1 MTLDYID
8 TVEPLSSDPFLNFH
22 QSELCGCINMLSY
35 FIAYTSLP
43 KNLGTLGKYVPF
55 CICVSLFFQFYYKHF
70 LIANIVKVIAKK

>member
-35 FIAYTSLP
+35 FIAYTSLNYYTS
-43 KNLGTLGKYVPF
+43 KKFGNMGFNMYPF
-55 CICVSLFFQFYYKHF
+55 VFVSVFFFNF
-70 LIANIVKVIAKK
+70 IINIF